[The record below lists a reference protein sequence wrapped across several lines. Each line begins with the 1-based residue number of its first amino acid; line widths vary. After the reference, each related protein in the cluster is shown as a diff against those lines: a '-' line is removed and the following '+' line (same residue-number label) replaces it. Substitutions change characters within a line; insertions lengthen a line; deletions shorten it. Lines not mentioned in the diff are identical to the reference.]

1 MAKKDNSAIAW
12 AVGLGT
18 LVLAGVGIVL
28 YEKSQAAST
37 APAGG
42 VNVVQ
47 TPVANL
53 SACQKANTLAALA
66 ATSANPAAE
75 RGPYNTYA
83 AQCRAAGGTP
93 NPFPV

>member
-28 YEKSQAAST
+28 YEKSQAA
-37 APAGG
+37 PAGPGGGTG
-42 VNVVQ
+42 VQ
-47 TPVANL
+47 ANL

-75 RGPYNTYA
+75 RVPYNTYA